1 VGTALCSGS
10 LITPRH
16 VITAAHCVVES
27 GVALAADAVTF
38 VLNADGD
45 RSSAIAAAAVNV
57 LPGYLATSPL
67 RFDMAVVTLEDAA
80 PAGVPIYDI
89 VRAPVPL
96 RAVVTMVGYGLSGDG
111 HTGIDYH
118 TPPSWTATPSISSDR
133 LAFSVTT
140 STVRRPTA

>member
-1 VGTALCSGS
+1 
-10 LITPRH
+10 

-118 TPPSWTATPSISSDR
+118 TPPSWTVKRTGRNALDFIDR
-133 LAFSVTT
+133 PAFSFTT